1 MSDVRSGRGSRS
13 PVLSRPHWFAA
24 APRGQPLP
32 VPPPAQDLSALR
44 AASAFSLL
52 LKTGA
57 QQRARVGQAR
67 RTPGVCTGTRGC
79 RTARRRGARGAAGRG
94 GLPALALGVLG
105 IQAAPSGD
113 PSCGRAHQAP
123 LAAAAA
129 QGAPERGAHRSWGS
143 EPRGQLQN
151 LQTGD
156 SAPRVDAGRH
166 GEARGAWSRPAPS
179 PGVCQPV
186 ARTAERRG
194 E

>member
-1 MSDVRSGRGSRS
+1 MRSGRGSRS
-13 PVLSRPHWFAA
+13 PVLPRPHWFAA

-79 RTARRRGARGAAGRG
+79 RTARRRGA
-94 GLPALALGVLG
+94 
-105 IQAAPSGD
+105 AAPQDAEDSP
-113 PSCGRAHQAP
+113 PSPSVYSASRRRPAGTRV
-123 LAAAAA
+123 AAALIRHLSPPL
-129 QGAPERGAHRSWGS
+129 QPRGAPERGAHPSWGS

-156 SAPRVDAGRH
+156 SVPRVDAGRH

>member
-79 RTARRRGARGAAGRG
+79 RTARRRGA
-94 GLPALALGVLG
+94 
-105 IQAAPSGD
+105 AAPQHAEDSP
-113 PSCGRAHQAP
+113 PSPSVYSASRRRPAGTRV
-123 LAAAAA
+123 AAALTRHLSPPL
-129 QGAPERGAHRSWGS
+129 QPRGAPERGAHSSWGS

>member
-1 MSDVRSGRGSRS
+1 MRSGRGSRS

-79 RTARRRGARGAAGRG
+79 RTARRRGA
-94 GLPALALGVLG
+94 
-105 IQAAPSGD
+105 AAPQDAEDSP
-113 PSCGRAHQAP
+113 PSPSVYSASRRRPAGTRV
-123 LAAAAA
+123 AAALIRHLSPPL
-129 QGAPERGAHRSWGS
+129 QPRGAPERGAHRSWGS

-166 GEARGAWSRPAPS
+166 GEARGAWSRLAPS

>member
-79 RTARRRGARGAAGRG
+79 RTARRRGA
-94 GLPALALGVLG
+94 
-105 IQAAPSGD
+105 AAPQDAEDSP
-113 PSCGRAHQAP
+113 PSPSVYSASRRRPAGTRV
-123 LAAAAA
+123 AAALTRHLSPPL
-129 QGAPERGAHRSWGS
+129 QPRGAPERGAHWSWGS